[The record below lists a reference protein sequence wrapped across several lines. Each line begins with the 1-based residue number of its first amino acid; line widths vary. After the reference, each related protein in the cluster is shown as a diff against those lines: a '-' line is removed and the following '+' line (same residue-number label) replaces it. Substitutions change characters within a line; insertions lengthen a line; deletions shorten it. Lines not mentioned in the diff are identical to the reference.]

1 MLRSLALALAVMLP
15 AQALAQVPEAKPREA
30 VAAIASE
37 IRERYFSVEK
47 GDAIADALEAE
58 AADGKYDALKDPRD
72 LASALANRLRPED
85 AHFNVVWS
93 AEAAS
98 APPPPGPAMRARGD
112 GPPAGPPPAGDF
124 DPFSLVNYGFSGA
137 EILPGNV
144 GVITMRLFANIDFS
158 DPEDRARRAADAA
171 LAMVANTDAVIFD
184 LRNNGGGAPSM
195 VGYLVSA
202 FTKADADIYNTFHSR
217 QGTRSEKPGVF
228 HAKPR
233 LETPLYI
240 LTSGRTGSAAEAMPY
255 TLQAAKRA
263 TIVGEATGGAANPG
277 GMVPIVGGYA
287 VFISGGSPIN
297 PITKANWEGTGVSPD
312 VATPA
317 ADALAT
323 AHIRALTAIAAE
335 DPERTDAVWTLAALK
350 STVKLD
356 QVQRARYVG
365 VYGPLEVAAAEDH
378 LEVRRGRRPALEL
391 VPLGADAF
399 FVRTDPV
406 MRFKFERDGTGTVV
420 AVEQRDPFGPAQRQR
435 RDP

>member
-1 MLRSLALALAVMLP
+1 MVRSLVLALAVMLP

-30 VAAIASE
+30 VAAIATE
-37 IRERYFSVEK
+37 IRERYFSAEK
-47 GDAIADALEAE
+47 GDAIADALETE
-58 AADGKYDALKDPRD
+58 AAAGKYDALKDPRD

-85 AHFNVVWS
+85 AHFNVIWS
-93 AEAAS
+93 AEAAA
-98 APPPPGPAMRARGD
+98 APLTAGPAMRAPG
-112 GPPAGPPPAGDF
+112 GGPPPGQQPADGF
-124 DPFSLVNYGFSGA
+124 DPFSLVNYGFASA

-144 GVITMRLFANIDFS
+144 GVITMRLFANIDFDNPD
-158 DPEDRARRAADAA
+158 DPARRAADAA
-171 LAMVANTDAVIFD
+171 LAMVANTDAVVFD

-202 FTKADADIYNTFHSR
+202 FTKPDADIYNTFHSR

-228 HAKPR
+228 YGRPR
-233 LETPLYI
+233 LEVPVYV

-277 GMVPIVGGYA
+277 GIVPIAGGYA
-287 VFISGGSPIN
+287 VFISAGSPIN
-297 PITKANWEGTGVSPD
+297 PITKTNWEGAGVKPD

-317 ADALAT
+317 ADALTT
-323 AHIRALTAIAAE
+323 AQIRALTAIAAE
-335 DPERTDAVWTLAALK
+335 DPERTDAVWALAALK
-350 STVKLD
+350 SAVKLD
-356 QVQRARYVG
+356 EAQRARYVG
-365 VYGPLEVAAAEDH
+365 VYGPLEVVAVGDR

-391 VPLGADAF
+391 VPLGADVF

-406 MRFKFERDGTGTVV
+406 IRFKFERDATGAAV

-435 RDP
+435 RNP